1 MTLRVLGL
9 SLALLSVATPLLAQT
24 PSKGASPPT
33 SPKGASPPV
42 PSKGA
47 SPAPRGMIL
56 DRVVASVNEE
66 AITLS
71 EVQEEGQ
78 PVIRKIFQDY
88 VGPERDRRVEEAQ
101 QRLMDDLIDRRLMYQ
116 VAKQEGLLPSS
127 AEVQGAVEELKRNN
141 SVTDEG
147 QFRLLLKSEG
157 LTVEQIR
164 RSIAERLAI
173 GRLLVRQVRSAIVLG
188 EDDLLKYY
196 EENKQKYQ
204 REPTAEI
211 LHLLIPIAPGQD
223 VAAAKARAEEALAK
237 ARDGADFAQLSKEYA
252 GGAGGGGEALT
263 VRRGELAPEIEAA
276 AFGLPAGAI
285 SEPIRTA
292 AGFHLIKI
300 LRVQADP
307 FIPFAEVRDQIR
319 DQLFQDMFDAKR
331 KEWLAKLRAKA
342 SINVFVKEGEIL
354 GSLGDGKGGEASG
367 TKQP

>member
-9 SLALLSVATPLLAQT
+9 ALALLCLATPMLAQT
-24 PSKGASPPT
+24 T
-33 SPKGASPPV
+33 PKGGP
-42 PSKGA
+42 
-47 SPAPRGMIL
+47 PRGMVL
-56 DRVVASVNEE
+56 DRVVASVNDE

-88 VGPERDRRVEEAQ
+88 VGPERERRVEEAQ

-127 AEVQGAVEELKRNN
+127 AEVQGAIEELKRNN

-147 QFRLLLKSEG
+147 QFRVLLKSEG

-188 EDDLLKYY
+188 EDELLKYY
-196 EENKQKYQ
+196 EGNKQKFQ

-211 LHLLIPIAPGQD
+211 LHILIPVAPGQGE
-223 VAAAKARAEEALAK
+223 AAAKARAEEALAK
-237 ARDGADFAQLSKEYA
+237 IRGGADFAQVGKEYA
-252 GGAGGGGEALT
+252 GGPAGGADDALT
-263 VRRGELAPEIEAA
+263 VHRGELAPEIEAA
-276 AFGLPAGAI
+276 AFGLPVGGI

-292 AGFHLIKI
+292 AGFHLVKV

-307 FIPFAEVRDQIR
+307 FVPFAEVRDQIR
-319 DQLFQDMFDAKR
+319 DQLFQEMFDAKR
-331 KEWLAKLRAKA
+331 KEWLAKLRTRA

-354 GSLGDGKGGEASG
+354 GSLGDAKGGDASSQ
-367 TKQP
+367 KQP